1 MQEKTCY
8 QTIPIVTLSKIEKS
22 KYIDNTTFPLQ
33 EFDAAITKLK
43 VSLKEYIG
51 GFKTGHHKLDLLIR
65 FDKRV
70 NEISELELPVMR
82 MVSRV
87 ELRKDHFV
95 NTIFD
100 DLKIV
105 TYKDDI

>member
-1 MQEKTCY
+1 
-8 QTIPIVTLSKIEKS
+8 
-22 KYIDNTTFPLQ
+22 
-33 EFDAAITKLK
+33 
-43 VSLKEYIG
+43 
-51 GFKTGHHKLDLLIR
+51 
-65 FDKRV
+65 
-70 NEISELELPVMR
+70 VME

-95 NTIFD
+95 NSLFD